1 MSELIWTKFTIDK
14 GRLWVS
20 KRVMETHVPFM
31 PLYMNRAVCFIT
43 NWLWQMAWVIGR
55 SERHTPSKIRW
66 VTDVCFCMKRINWQ
80 SLRFRLLFR
89 FCLLSSL
96 HEYTKKQWIQ
106 SRELLPA
113 KSTFSVLCVVDD
125 VRESGT
131 KNNTIL
137 ISKHA
142 NCKTKFCSNFQIR

>member
-55 SERHTPSKIRW
+55 SKWHTPSKIRW
-66 VTDVCFCMKRINWQ
+66 VTDVCFCVKKSIDNLCASDFCFAFVYCPPYTNIPKNNGFNHVNYYR
-80 SLRFRLLFR
+80 RKVLFR
-89 FCLLSSL
+89 FCASWTM
-96 HEYTKKQWIQ
+96 YGKVGQKTIPFWYRNMPI
-106 SRELLPA
+106 
-113 KSTFSVLCVVDD
+113 
-125 VRESGT
+125 VR
-131 KNNTIL
+131 
-137 ISKHA
+137 
-142 NCKTKFCSNFQIR
+142 